1 MRVNKIR
8 REDREVSIVN
18 VKKYFIKNVSQ
29 FEREREKNPA
39 IQRPFGELDY

>member
-8 REDREVSIVN
+8 REDREVSMVN

-29 FEREREKNPA
+29 FEREKNPA